1 MQLCRILDEDER
13 GYLYEL
19 TFGALHIFSRAY
31 EDFQGEAATFLEG
44 LGEVISIMKSVMHIP
59 MRTFSTRGPLF
70 GKPSLPHMQKCLNA
84 LLNELQIL
92 KSTHK
97 GCSALA
103 W

>member
-1 MQLCRILDEDER
+1 MRLGKILDEDER
-13 GYLYEL
+13 EYLYQL

-31 EDFQGEAATFLEG
+31 EDFQGGAATFLKG
-44 LGEVISIMKSVMHIP
+44 LGEVISSMMSVMHIP
-59 MRTFSTRGPLF
+59 MRKFSTQGPLF
-70 GKPSLPHMQKCLNA
+70 GKLSLPHMQKCLNA

-92 KSTHK
+92 QSTHK